1 MSSTNTESHP
11 GFERLR
17 VIPITKPG
25 GGFSFACARTDA
37 EETAA
42 RENARAL
49 GLHSGVTM
57 PIEPDP
63 GIWSVIDY
71 LKRR

>member
-1 MSSTNTESHP
+1 MSITNTESHRR
-11 GFERLR
+11 FDQLR
-17 VIPITKPG
+17 VIPVTKPG

-42 RENARAL
+42 REKAEAL
-49 GLHSGVTM
+49 GLRAGATM